1 MKRKG
6 IKTYLDRDNLD
17 YESYTLSFELRNEMW
32 HELNR
37 LIEKYE
43 VQEDQVA
50 IDLVNILRG
59 HRDELGVDTPV
70 DPITYEEL
78 MGYHLAFPPFFP
90 NQKMFK
96 SDDDFFVNV
105 HKKYEHIDP
114 SNIDDVIAR
123 RRAHF
128 EEEMAKKRERNV
140 DVAYFDAAG
149 WTSLPAAGLSSL
161 EPYRNRKTASIR
173 YQSSPG
179 TFATSGRSQDV
190 AALFSGYVHIDS
202 TLKKICVTSEGG
214 SKLFL
219 DDVLKIDNDGLHAER
234 RVCADITEGVY
245 KLDLEYFKR
254 SGRSMLMLQ
263 FGINVNRLRVVPARS
278 WASVRERDWLFWA
291 FFRPQP

>member
-17 YESYTLSFELRNEMW
+17 YETYTLSFELRNEMW

-37 LIEKYE
+37 LIEKFE

-105 HKKYEHIDP
+105 HKKYEHIDVD
-114 SNIDDVIAR
+114 NIDNVIAR

-128 EEEMAKKRERNV
+128 EEEMRLKKDRNV
-140 DVAYFDAAG
+140 DVSYYDAAG
-149 WTSLPAAGLSSL
+149 WTTLPAPPLAFGWTIPDPVGLKSL
-161 EPYRNRKTASIR
+161 VPYKTDEVQKINFGKTGGTFGRSGRNR
-173 YQSSPG
+173 
-179 TFATSGRSQDV
+179 DV
-190 AALFSGYVHIDS
+190 ACLLESYIHIDF
-202 TLKKICVTSEGG
+202 TM
-214 SKLFL
+214 SKLCLTSIGGAKLYL
-219 DDVLKIDNDGLHAER
+219 DNILKIDANEYHYNEQTDCCD
-234 RVCADITEGVY
+234 VTEGVY
-245 KLDLEYFKR
+245 KIDIEYYKLNKK
-254 SGRSMLMLQ
+254 SMLILT
-263 FGINVNRLRVVPARS
+263 FGPPMRVVPRRS
-278 WASVRERDWLFWA
+278 WSSVR
-291 FFRPQP
+291 